1 MGYVERCLWDYR
13 DNLASIEI
21 MREELAGLI
30 SVQGQDFSMN
40 GANTI
45 CDPVPKVFERVMKL
59 ESGIQKAEKMTLP
72 ITRMVEGLC
81 GNDLRIHQIRE
92 ILSMKYFEHEDK
104 ETVIRNAGISEKT
117 YFRRIG
123 EIKRIARK
131 YFGEWA

>member
-1 MGYVERCLWDYR
+1 MGYVDRCLWDYR

-40 GANTI
+40 GANAI
-45 CDPVPKVFERVMKL
+45 CDPVPKVCERVMKL
-59 ESGIQKAEKMTLP
+59 ESGIQKAEKKTVP

-92 ILSMKYFEHEDK
+92 VLSMKYFEHEDK
-104 ETVIRNAGISEKT
+104 ETVIRNAGISERT

-131 YFGEWA
+131 YFGDWQ